1 MIGQND
7 EFQQER
13 LGLFGWVHEAIHFV
27 GLWFVSRSFWML
39 LRGLPALAVFVAIPA
54 LALWGR
60 TTANREA
67 MKNSYLRAAIK
78 ASQAE
83 DFDAAALWNRKLLT
97 FNPSDR
103 DARFRLAVAV
113 EAGGDVERGR
123 EILKKLTPQD
133 GTGYVPAHFYLASR
147 AMQDSAKATAEDMR
161 SAAWHLTKVL
171 EQEPDNM
178 QARDMMVRL
187 QIHRRELE
195 DAAFHLSK
203 MVSKHPELHLM
214 LAGLYQQLG
223 MKDAVAAQARQARV
237 HFERL
242 REENPDEVQPI
253 IRLAEAYAITH
264 NFADAE
270 QLLAEHLAKNL
281 DVDEAKLALLKL
293 ALIEID
299 VELKRVEPN
308 WPRVVTLLER
318 SLGAGPAQE
327 YVLARVALVAGRFHG
342 AETDHLRQVLEEA
355 LADGRAPAVCHL
367 LLGTM
372 LGQGGQLD
380 EAIQHLRAAQQVFPD
395 NPVVLN
401 NLAWYLTKTDPP
413 QLEEALEL
421 AELAVQK
428 APRLLE
434 VRETRG
440 QILAELGRYEQALP
454 DLEAALS
461 MRTVEAS
468 LHQTLAQV
476 YEQLGNTEMA
486 ARHRQLAAK
495 MQE

>member
-1 MIGQND
+1 MTDEHD
-7 EFQQER
+7 EFPQER
-13 LGLFGWVHEAIHFV
+13 LGLIGWIYEAIPFV
-27 GLWFVSRSFWML
+27 GLWFVSRPFWML
-39 LRGLPALAVFVAIPA
+39 LRGLPALAVFIAIPA
-54 LALWGR
+54 LALWGH

-67 MKNSYLRAAIK
+67 MKHSYLRAAIA

-83 DFDAAALWNRKLLT
+83 DYDAAALWNRKLLT

-103 DARFRLAVAV
+103 DARFRLALAV
-113 EAGGDVERGR
+113 EAGGNVERGR
-123 EILKKLTPQD
+123 EILKKLTPPD

-147 AMQDSAKATAEDMR
+147 AMQDAKQATPEDMR
-161 SAAWHLTKVL
+161 SAVWHLTKVL

-223 MKDAVAAQARQARV
+223 MKDAVAAQSRQARV

-264 NFADAE
+264 SFADAE
-270 QLLAEHLAKNL
+270 KLLVGHLAKTL
-281 DVDEAKLALLKL
+281 DVDEVKLALLKL

-299 VELKRVEPN
+299 VELKRDEPN

-327 YVLARVALVAGRFHG
+327 YVFARVALVAGRFQG
-342 AETDHLRQVLEEA
+342 AETDHLRQVLEDA

-372 LGQGGQLD
+372 LGRSDQLD
-380 EAIQHLRAAQQVFPD
+380 KAVQHLRAALQVFPD

-401 NLAWYLTKTDPP
+401 NLAWYLTRTDPP
-413 QLEEALEL
+413 QLDEALKLIEI
-421 AELAVQK
+421 AVLK

-440 QILAELGRYEQALP
+440 QILAQLGRYEQALP
-454 DLEAALS
+454 DLEAALR
-461 MRTVEAS
+461 MRTVDAA
-468 LHQTLAQV
+468 LHETLAQV

-486 ARHRQLAAK
+486 ARHQQRAAE
-495 MQE
+495 MRE